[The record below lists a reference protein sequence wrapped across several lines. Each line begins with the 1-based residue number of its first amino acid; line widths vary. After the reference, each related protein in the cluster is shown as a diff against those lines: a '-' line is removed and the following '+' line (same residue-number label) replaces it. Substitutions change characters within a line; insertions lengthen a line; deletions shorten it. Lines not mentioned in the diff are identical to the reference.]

1 MFKSDKLT
9 AFCLDGAE
17 SAPSLSTGWDG
28 SRTTLPRSCC
38 CITPDSG
45 ARISADY
52 SQKVSSSASAGG
64 DLACSWSMLIQKTC
78 GLCASDEEEK
88 AACCFQRVPLEVAL
102 SVPAVPRSPSHTSL
116 AGQRGQVGCF
126 WLCEHQ
132 KWTYESH

>member
-52 SQKVSSSASAGG
+52 SQKMSSSASAGG
-64 DLACSWSMLIQKTC
+64 DLACCWSMLIQKTC

-102 SVPAVPRSPSHTSL
+102 SVPAVPFPHLSSRAERPGWMFL
-116 AGQRGQVGCF
+116 AV
-126 WLCEHQ
+126 
-132 KWTYESH
+132 

>member
-1 MFKSDKLT
+1 MGLKVPPP
-9 AFCLDGAE
+9 
-17 SAPSLSTGWDG
+17 SAQAGMDHEPPSLGPAHTRQWC
-28 SRTTLPRSCC
+28 PRS

-64 DLACSWSMLIQKTC
+64 DLACCWSMLIQKTC

-88 AACCFQRVPLEVAL
+88 AACCFQHVPLEVAL

-116 AGQRGQVGCF
+116 AGQRGQGGCF